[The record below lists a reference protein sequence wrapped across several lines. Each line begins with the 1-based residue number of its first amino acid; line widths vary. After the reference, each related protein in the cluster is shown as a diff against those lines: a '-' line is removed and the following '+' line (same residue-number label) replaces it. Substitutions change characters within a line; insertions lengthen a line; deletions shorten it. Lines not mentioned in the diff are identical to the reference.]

1 MRQVIERRL
10 PAGEHR
16 VMIGDMAETSTPGPS
31 ARSSL
36 ANRAAVE
43 YVRAQA
49 ERNQYRDERRIRT
62 VFRNA
67 GMTADVDL
75 LCDGLRRLATLTV
88 NFHPDRIAVDGRS
101 VAEALL
107 SDGLYRNQ
115 FETGISSGGLTA
127 YPGGDRDQWEA
138 RLFGGAY
145 QAPDVSAAERPRYGG
160 LDLLGL
166 ANGACPRFGSCHLR
180 LNPEC
185 LNRATFFVGDSVDL
199 PDDGGVLY
207 RLEPVLAGLLERVA
221 MGDELGRPLTVALL
235 VDMLLDP
242 ERQPSASVMSHA
254 LDAFLEAQVHG
265 QIALADDVTAI
276 VIDPS
281 FRGSPTGDMLLEA
294 GRRHGVGIGWNA
306 GSRLPIEEI
315 PTEEPATPAPRRWA
329 EFCADGRAAEFARSV
344 ADRFAAGGRHIDA
357 ATLGRAAVSVVREPR
372 VWEPWG
378 DTEDPLTRL
387 KDLWHILVVYGRAV
401 EATDDSAGLHP

>member
-1 MRQVIERRL
+1 
-10 PAGEHR
+10 
-16 VMIGDMAETSTPGPS
+16 
-31 ARSSL
+31 
-36 ANRAAVE
+36 
-43 YVRAQA
+43 
-49 ERNQYRDERRIRT
+49 
-62 VFRNA
+62 
-67 GMTADVDL
+67 MTADTDV

-145 QAPDVSAAERPRYGG
+145 QAPDVNAAERPRYGG

-180 LNPEC
+180 LNPES
-185 LNRATFFVGDSVDL
+185 LDRATFFVGDSVDL
-199 PDDGGVLY
+199 PDDGGVLE
-207 RLEPVLAGLLERVA
+207 RLEPVLAGLLERIA
-221 MGDELGRPLTVALL
+221 MGDALGRPLTVRLL
-235 VDMLLDP
+235 VNMLADP
-242 ERQPSASVMSHA
+242 ETRPPTPVMSHA

-265 QIALADDVTAI
+265 QVAMAVDVTAI

-281 FRGSPTGDMLLEA
+281 FRGSRTGDMLLEA
-294 GRRHGVGIGWNA
+294 GRRYGVGVRWNA
-306 GSRLPIEEI
+306 GSQLPFEEM
-315 PTEEPATPAPRRWA
+315 PTTEPATPAPRRWA
-329 EFCADGRAAEFARSV
+329 EFCAGGRAAQLARSV
-344 ADRFAAGGRHIDA
+344 IDRFGADGRHIDA
-357 ATLGRAAVSVVREPR
+357 ATLGRAAVSVVQEPR

-401 EATDDSAGLHP
+401 EACGPSRDATDDSAGLHP